1 MHKFNNTL
9 TDINANTNT
18 ISASNI
24 ISSINDN
31 TSIDI
36 NYGQTQWFYYPSNTY
51 ITTNVITNAETNNSI
66 FNGMADYFKSI
77 LGYNYD
83 DNLLLLL
90 I

>member
-24 ISSINDN
+24 ISTINS
-31 TSIDI
+31 TGIDLNDEQSWI
-36 NYGQTQWFYYPSNTY
+36 YYPSNTY
-51 ITTNVITNAETNNSI
+51 ITTNIITNAETNNSI